1 MKACDVMSTHV
12 IAVGPE
18 TPARAVAETLLKHGI
33 SGVPVVNADGAPLG
47 VISEGDL
54 MPRDIAEREARRE
67 QWLSML
73 SHGQDVGSDY
83 LELLTDDDRSASE
96 IMSTPV
102 VTIEAD
108 AELLEIAG
116 LLSANRIKRLPVM
129 RNGKL
134 AGIVSR
140 ADLVRAVVQS
150 EADAITA
157 AAQVSRNGDG
167 WPVASARLEALTA
180 PPAQPEP
187 AAAAPEGGLS
197 AAGFH
202 DLVSHHEQQLLQQRE
217 LERQRAAQKQH
228 KDAQDFLAN
237 QLTEEAW
244 QQMLANARAAALRGE
259 EESLM
264 LRFPAEVCR
273 DHGRAI
279 NAPDPAWPETLRGM
293 ASEVFLRWRSELRPQ
308 GFALHARVVEFP
320 NGIPGDIGL
329 FLAW

>member
-157 AAQVSRNGDG
+157 AAQVSRNGHD

>member
-1 MKACDVMSTHV
+1 MKACDVMSSHV

-18 TPARAVAETLLKHGI
+18 TPARTVAETLLKHGI
-33 SGVPVVNADGAPLG
+33 SAVPVVDAEGAPLG

-54 MPRDIAEREARRE
+54 MPRDVVEREARRE
-67 QWLSML
+67 NWLRML
-73 SHGQDVGSDY
+73 SHGQDVGSEY
-83 LELLTDDDRSASE
+83 LHLLAEDDRAASE
-96 IMSTPV
+96 IMSAPA

-116 LLSANRIKRLPVM
+116 LLSAKRIKRLPVM

-157 AAQVSRNGDG
+157 AAEVSRNGHD
-167 WPVASARLEALTA
+167 WPVASARLQALTA
-180 PPAQPEP
+180 PPPAPEP
-187 AAAAPEGGLS
+187 MHAAP
-197 AAGFH
+197 AAGWSASSFH
-202 DLVSHHEQQLLQQRE
+202 DLVTHHEQELAQQRE
-217 LERQRAAQKQH
+217 QERLRAAQRQH

-237 QLTEEAW
+237 QLSEDAW
-244 QQMLANARAAALRGE
+244 QQMLANARAAALQGE
-259 EESLM
+259 EESLL
-264 LRFPAEVCR
+264 LRFPAEVCS
-273 DHGRAI
+273 DHGRAV
-279 NAPDPAWPETLRGM
+279 NAPDPSWPETLRGM
-293 ASEVFLRWRSELRPQ
+293 AAEVFLRWRSELRPQ

>member
-47 VISEGDL
+47 VITEGDL
-54 MPRDIAEREARRE
+54 MPRDVADREARRE

-73 SHGQDVGSDY
+73 SHGQDIGSDY
-83 LELLTDDDRSASE
+83 LELLTDDDRSASD

-116 LLSANRIKRLPVM
+116 LLSQKRIKRLPVM
-129 RNGKL
+129 RNGRL

-150 EADAITA
+150 EAPDVFSTA
-157 AAQVSRNGDG
+157 DVHVNGDT
-167 WPVASARLEALTA
+167 WPMPSARLEALTA
-180 PPAQPEP
+180 RKPGEDSKAPTPE
-187 AAAAPEGGLS
+187 ATLS

-202 DLVSHHEQQLLQQRE
+202 NLVSHHEQELAQEREQQQRRSE
-217 LERQRAAQKQH
+217 QKQH
-228 KDAQDFLAN
+228 KDAQQFLAKR
-237 QLTEEAW
+237 LTDDDW
-244 QQMLANARAAALRGE
+244 QRMIDSALAAATRGE
-259 EESLM
+259 EECLL

-308 GFALHARVVEFP
+308 GFVLHARVVEFP

>member
-1 MKACDVMSTHV
+1 MS
-12 IAVGPE
+12 A
-18 TPARAVAETLLKHGI
+18 PA
-33 SGVPVVNADGAPLG
+33 
-47 VISEGDL
+47 
-54 MPRDIAEREARRE
+54 
-67 QWLSML
+67 
-73 SHGQDVGSDY
+73 
-83 LELLTDDDRSASE
+83 
-96 IMSTPV
+96 

-134 AGIVSR
+134 AGIVGR

-187 AAAAPEGGLS
+187 AAAATPRAGCRPPASTILS
-197 AAGFH
+197 PIMNNSCCNSAN
-202 DLVSHHEQQLLQQRE
+202 RE
-217 LERQRAAQKQH
+217 RLRAAQQPR

-244 QQMLANARAAALRGE
+244 QQMLANARAACCCAARK
-259 EESLM
+259 
-264 LRFPAEVCR
+264 
-273 DHGRAI
+273 RA
-279 NAPDPAWPETLRGM
+279 
-293 ASEVFLRWRSELRPQ
+293 
-308 GFALHARVVEFP
+308 
-320 NGIPGDIGL
+320 
-329 FLAW
+329 